1 MVVKAVEMVREIR
14 DRHYE
19 ETRNLPFEKQIEYIK
34 KKSQKLQ
41 NEIKSARRKVGR

>member
-1 MVVKAVEMVREIR
+1 MVVNAVEMVRKIR

-34 KKSQKLQ
+34 KKSQELQ
-41 NEIKSARRKVGR
+41 KEIKFAHQKVSR